1 MVVRKSKGP
10 KTTFKLKAEQAG
22 WTAITILGSGLFVA
36 SAAVHGTAVP
46 ESIANVVTEG
56 SGILSL
62 ISLAQVISLKRSA
75 KEPSEWKD

>member
-1 MVVRKSKGP
+1 MVVRKSNGP

-36 SAAVHGTAVP
+36 SAAIHGTVP
-46 ESIANVVTEG
+46 EPIANVVTGG

-62 ISLAQVISLKRSA
+62 ISLAQVISLKRGA